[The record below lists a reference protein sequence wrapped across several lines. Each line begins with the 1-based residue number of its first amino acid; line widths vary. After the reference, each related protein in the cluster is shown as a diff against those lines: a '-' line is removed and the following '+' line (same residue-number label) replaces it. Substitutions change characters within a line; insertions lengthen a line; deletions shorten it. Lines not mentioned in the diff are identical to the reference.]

1 MIMMSAMRIPRKLSL
16 SFVLICVS
24 AAIMMAV
31 FFGTIMMIRAS
42 IDSNNLTRTIEA
54 HTMSL
59 ETAVLRQ
66 NSQFRGFMVTG
77 DETYLKSYYEGRDEY
92 DRVVVELT
100 ALLSSADKKALVEKS
115 RLATVAWRA
124 DWGDRLIALVRAG
137 GREEAG
143 QAVRDAGKLVLVSDA
158 VLPLREL
165 REGEAALTAANLA
178 RQQAAIVTAIVAL
191 IVGGIALIGIAMFL
205 AAMLSRM
212 IAQPITVLTA
222 AMGQLANGDNDI
234 VVDAD
239 RADELGDMARA
250 VLVFRDTA
258 LAKHEADAAKS
269 LADLAK
275 TAAERDKAEADTA
288 QRLVVEALDTALEA
302 LAAGD
307 LTHVISTPFAPEYER
322 LRKSFNVAV
331 QGLEESLA
339 GVAGSAQSVRLGAT
353 QICSASEHLSHR
365 TEQQSSTLQET
376 TTATNQVTD
385 MVGGTARSAADAR
398 NAITMANGDA
408 TDGRLVVDQ
417 AISAMDAIKAGSQEI
432 GEIITMIDGIALQ
445 TNLLALN
452 AGVEAARAGE
462 TGRGFAVVAGEVRE
476 LAKRTVDAAKEI
488 KQLIARSSQEVKL
501 GVDRVG
507 ETGEML
513 ARVVSRI
520 GDANTLVIDIA
531 HGAQTQAESMK
542 QVNGAVASMD
552 RNTQQNAAMAEEAT
566 AAARI
571 LATEADELATLVS
584 RFRLNPTR
592 GEAANVTTI
601 PREPVSSPASSRPM
615 REPLRT
621 VGALALKPSATEDEW
636 QEF

>member
-1 MIMMSAMRIPRKLSL
+1 MKIPRKLSL

-54 HTMSL
+54 NAMSL
-59 ETAVLRQ
+59 ETAILRQ
-66 NSQFRGFMVTG
+66 NSQFRGFLVTG
-77 DETYLKSYYEGRDEY
+77 DESYLKSYYEGRDEY
-92 DRVVVELT
+92 DRVVVELN
-100 ALLSSADKKALVEKS
+100 ALLSDADKQALVEKS
-115 RLATVAWRA
+115 RVATVAWRA
-124 DWGDRLIALVRAG
+124 DWGDRLIAMVRAG
-137 GREEAG
+137 GREEAA

-165 REGEAALTAANLA
+165 REGEATLTAKNMA
-178 RQQAAIVTAIVAL
+178 RQEFAIITAIVAL
-191 IVGGIALIGIAMFL
+191 VIGGIALIGIAMVL
-205 AAMLSRM
+205 SAMLSRM
-212 IAQPITVLTA
+212 IARPITTLTA
-222 AMGQLANGDNDI
+222 AMGQLADGDNDI

-258 LAKHEADAAKS
+258 VAKAEAEAAKA

-275 TAAERDKAEADTA
+275 LTAERNKAEADTA
-288 QRLVVEALDTALEA
+288 QRQVVEALDTALEA

-322 LRKSFNVAV
+322 LRTAFNVAV

-339 GVAGSAQSVRLGAT
+339 GVAGSAESVRAGAN

-365 TEQQSSTLQET
+365 TEQQASTLQET
-376 TTATNQVTD
+376 TSATNQVTD

-398 NAITMANGDA
+398 TAITMANGDA
-408 TDGRLVVDQ
+408 TDGRAIVEQ
-417 AISAMDAIKAGSQEI
+417 AISAMDAIKVGSQEI
-432 GEIITMIDGIALQ
+432 SEIITMIDGIALQ

-476 LAKRTVDAAKEI
+476 LAKRTVDAAKDI
-488 KQLIARSSQEVKL
+488 KELIVKSSEEVKL

-520 GDANTLVIDIA
+520 GDANTLVVDIA
-531 HGAQTQAESMK
+531 QGAQTQAESMK

-552 RNTQQNAAMAEEAT
+552 RATQQNAAMAEEAT

-584 RFRLNPTR
+584 RFRLNRTR
-592 GEAANVTTI
+592 TAEPQVTTSQHE
-601 PREPVSSPASSRPM
+601 RGPAPTFSRPS
-615 REPLRT
+615 REAPRT
-621 VGALALKPSATEDEW
+621 AGALALKAAVIEDDW

>member
-1 MIMMSAMRIPRKLSL
+1 MMSTMKIPRKLSL
-16 SFVLICVS
+16 SFILVCVS
-24 AAIMMAV
+24 AAIMMTV
-31 FFGTIMMIRAS
+31 LFGTIMMIRAS

-54 HTMSL
+54 HAMSL
-59 ETAVLRQ
+59 ETSILRQ
-66 NSQFRGFMVTG
+66 NSQFRGFLVTG

-92 DRVVVELT
+92 DRVVVELN
-100 ALLSSADKKALVEKS
+100 ALLSDADKQALVEKS
-115 RLATVAWRA
+115 RVATVAWRA
-124 DWGDRLIALVRAG
+124 EWGDRLIAMVRAG
-137 GREEAG
+137 EREEAA

-165 REGEAALTAANLA
+165 REGEATLTAANLA
-178 RQQAAIVTAIVAL
+178 RQQAAILTAIIAL

-205 AAMLSRM
+205 SAMLSRM
-212 IAQPITVLTA
+212 IARPITTLTS
-222 AMGQLANGDNDI
+222 AMGQLANGDNEI
-234 VVDAD
+234 IVDAD

-250 VLVFRDTA
+250 VMVFRDTA
-258 LAKHEADAAKS
+258 LAKLEADAAKS

-275 TAAERDKAEADTA
+275 TAAERDKAKADTA
-288 QRLVVEALDTALEA
+288 QREVVEALDTALEA

-322 LRKSFNVAV
+322 LRTAFNVAV

-353 QICSASEHLSHR
+353 QICSASEHLSQR
-365 TEQQSSTLQET
+365 TEQQASTLQDT

-408 TDGRLVVDQ
+408 TDGRAIVDQ
-417 AISAMDAIKAGSQEI
+417 AISAMDAIKVGSQEI
-432 GEIITMIDGIALQ
+432 SEIITMIDGIALQ

-488 KQLIARSSQEVKL
+488 KQLIVKSSEEVKL

-520 GDANTLVIDIA
+520 GDANALVVDIA

-552 RNTQQNAAMAEEAT
+552 RTTQQNAAMAEEAT

-571 LATEADELATLVS
+571 LATEADELATLVA

-592 GEAANVTTI
+592 REAAKATPA
-601 PREPVSSPASSRPM
+601 PRERAAAPTFSRPL
-615 REPLRT
+615 REAPRT
-621 VGALALKPSATEDEW
+621 VGALALKADVLEDEW

>member
-1 MIMMSAMRIPRKLSL
+1 MKIPRKLSL

-54 HTMSL
+54 SAMSL
-59 ETAVLRQ
+59 ETAILRQ
-66 NSQFRGFMVTG
+66 NSQFRGFLVTG
-77 DETYLKSYYEGRDEY
+77 DESYLKSYYEGRDEY
-92 DRVVVELT
+92 DRVVVELN
-100 ALLSSADKKALVEKS
+100 ALLSDADKQALVEKS
-115 RLATVAWRA
+115 RVATVAWRA
-124 DWGDRLIALVRAG
+124 DWGDRLIAMVRAG
-137 GREEAG
+137 GREEAA

-165 REGEAALTAANLA
+165 REGEATLTAKNMA
-178 RQQAAIVTAIVAL
+178 RQEFAIITAIVAL
-191 IVGGIALIGIAMFL
+191 VIGGIALIGIAMVL
-205 AAMLSRM
+205 SAMLSRM
-212 IAQPITVLTA
+212 IARPITTLTA
-222 AMGQLANGDNDI
+222 AMGQLADGDNDI

-258 LAKHEADAAKS
+258 VAKAEAEAAKA

-275 TAAERDKAEADTA
+275 LTAERNKAEADTA
-288 QRLVVEALDTALEA
+288 QRQVVEALDTALEA

-322 LRKSFNVAV
+322 LRTAFNVAV

-339 GVAGSAQSVRLGAT
+339 GVAGSAESVRAGAN

-365 TEQQSSTLQET
+365 TEQQASTLQET
-376 TTATNQVTD
+376 TSATNQVTD

-398 NAITMANGDA
+398 TAITMANGDA
-408 TDGRLVVDQ
+408 TDGRAIVEQ
-417 AISAMDAIKAGSQEI
+417 AISAMDAIKVGSQEI
-432 GEIITMIDGIALQ
+432 SEIITMIDGIALQ

-476 LAKRTVDAAKEI
+476 LAKRTVDAAKDI
-488 KQLIARSSQEVKL
+488 KELIVKSSEEVKL

-507 ETGEML
+507 ETGDML

-520 GDANTLVIDIA
+520 GDANTLVVDIA
-531 HGAQTQAESMK
+531 QGAQTQAESMK

-552 RNTQQNAAMAEEAT
+552 RATQQNAAMAEEAT

-584 RFRLNPTR
+584 RFRLNKTR
-592 GEAANVTTI
+592 TAEPQVTTSQ
-601 PREPVSSPASSRPM
+601 RERGPAPTFSRPS
-615 REPLRT
+615 REAPRT
-621 VGALALKPSATEDEW
+621 AGALALKAAVIEDDW